1 MLNLTLLKMMY
12 VCLFF
17 LGIKTDY
24 SEKFQMSSDGQH
36 LYFPSKEHIVLYNL
50 ETRERKAIL
59 RHNHDVASVRSAD
72 MTRYVTVNG
81 NNGICIWN
89 TANKELTSQREGFIG
104 TSVRFLR
111 IYCCIYKHKTLH
123 MFKFL
128 IHLNPLKL

>member
-1 MLNLTLLKMMY
+1 MLLKMIY
-12 VCLFF
+12 VFLFF

-81 NNGICIWN
+81 DNGICIWN

-111 IYCCIYKHKTLH
+111 IYYCIYKHKTLH

-128 IHLNPLKL
+128 IHLNPLNL